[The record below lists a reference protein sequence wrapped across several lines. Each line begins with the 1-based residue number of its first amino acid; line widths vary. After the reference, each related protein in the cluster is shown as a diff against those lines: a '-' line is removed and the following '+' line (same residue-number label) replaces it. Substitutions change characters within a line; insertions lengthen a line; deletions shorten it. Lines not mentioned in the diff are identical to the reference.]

1 MGTERVF
8 LFVDKKVDVAVK
20 EEGNIYFL
28 PSVLLE
34 KTARRVPNIALRYS
48 LASPAGFSYLKEEV
62 IIMSVV
68 KVTLPDG
75 SKREYES
82 GVTVEDVAASISP
95 SLKKKAIAGKVDGK
109 IVDVKAVIPH
119 DALLEILTEDSQ
131 EALEVMRHSCA
142 HLMAQAIKR
151 IIGDNNVRLGIGPV
165 IQDGFYYDIDTNVTI
180 TPEMLEQIE
189 KEMQKIV
196 KENLPIERKVVSRE
210 EALEIYEKLNDHL
223 KTEII
228 SELPEGEEI
237 SMYHQGEFFDLCR
250 GPHVPSTGKI
260 KAFKL
265 MSVAGAYWRGDSDRQ
280 MLQRIY
286 GTCWAKKSDLDEY
299 LHFLEEARKRDHRK
313 LGKELE
319 LFMFSEEA
327 PGMPFYLPKGMII
340 RNELEAYERSLHVQR
355 SYEEVRTPLMMNQR
369 LWEQSGH
376 WDHYHENMYFT
387 EVDNTKFALK
397 PMNCPGHMLVY
408 KNKIHSY
415 RDLPIRMSEFGQV
428 HRHEFS
434 GALNGMIRVRT
445 FTQDDAH
452 LFVRPDQ
459 IESEIKNVIDLVD
472 KIYGV
477 FGFNYTIE
485 LSTRPED
492 SMGSDE
498 LWETAEK
505 SLQNVLDGL
514 GVPYHIN
521 EGDGAFYGPKIDF
534 HIQDAIK
541 RSHQCATI
549 QLDFQMPEKFDLT
562 YIGEDNQKHR
572 PVVIHRAIY
581 GSIDRF
587 IGILTEHFA
596 GAFPTWLAPVQA
608 KLITIAEPH
617 KRYAEEVKE
626 KMLEKGIRVEVDSR
640 NEKIGYKI
648 REAQMNKVPFMLVIG
663 DKEMEDG
670 ALSVRRRG
678 EGDLGAKP
686 VDEVVEMIL
695 EEITTKK
702 C

>member
-1 MGTERVF
+1 M
-8 LFVDKKVDVAVK
+8 
-20 EEGNIYFL
+20 
-28 PSVLLE
+28 SVL
-34 KTARRVPNIALRYS
+34 TI
-48 LASPAGFSYLKEEV
+48 
-62 IIMSVV
+62 
-68 KVTLPDG
+68 TLPDG
-75 SKREYES
+75 SKREYEA
-82 GVTVEDVAASISP
+82 GATIEDVAASISP
-95 SLKKKAIAGKVDGK
+95 SLRKKSIAGKIDGK
-109 IVDVKAVIPH
+109 TVDLKAVIPH
-119 DALLEILTEDSQ
+119 DAAVEIITEDS
-131 EALEVMRHSCA
+131 EDALEVLRHSCA

-151 IIGDNNVRLGIGPV
+151 IIGDENVRLGIGPV
-165 IQDGFYYDIDTNVTI
+165 IQDGFYYDIDTAVTI
-180 TPEMLEQIE
+180 TPEMLADIE
-189 KEMQKIV
+189 KEMNKIV
-196 KENLPIERKVVSRE
+196 KENLSIERKVVTRE
-210 EALEIYEKLNDHL
+210 EALAIYEKLNDHL

-237 SMYHQGEFFDLCR
+237 SMYHQGDFFDLCR

-286 GTCWAKKSDLDEY
+286 GTCWAKKADLDEY

-313 LGKELE
+313 LGKELD

-327 PGMPFYLPKGMII
+327 PGMPFYLPNGMVI
-340 RNELEAYERSLHVQR
+340 RNELEAYERGLHQER
-355 SYEEVRTPLMMNQR
+355 DYEEVRTPLMMNQR

-397 PMNCPGHMLVY
+397 PMNCPGHMLIY
-408 KNKIHSY
+408 KGQIKSY

-459 IESEIKNVIDLVD
+459 IESEIKNVIELID
-472 KIYGV
+472 KMYGV
-477 FGFNYTIE
+477 FGFQYSIE

-498 LWETAEK
+498 LWESAER

-514 GVPYHIN
+514 GVPYTIN

-534 HIQDAIK
+534 HIKDAIK

-562 YIGEDNQKHR
+562 YVGEDNQKHR

-596 GAFPTWLAPVQA
+596 GAFPTWIAPVQA
-608 KLITIAEPH
+608 RIMTIAEPH
-617 KRYAEEVKE
+617 VKYAEEVKE
-626 KMLEKGIRVEVDSR
+626 KMAKMGIRVELDTR

-648 REAQMNKVPFMLVIG
+648 REAQLRKIPFMLVIG
-663 DKEMEDG
+663 DKEMENG
-670 ALSVRRRG
+670 ELAVRRHG
-678 EGDLGAKP
+678 QGDLGSQK
-686 VDEVVEMIL
+686 VDDVINAIL
-695 EEITTKK
+695 DEIATKK
-702 C
+702 F

>member
-1 MGTERVF
+1 G
-8 LFVDKKVDVAVK
+8 
-20 EEGNIYFL
+20 
-28 PSVLLE
+28 
-34 KTARRVPNIALRYS
+34 
-48 LASPAGFSYLKEEV
+48 
-62 IIMSVV
+62 
-68 KVTLPDG
+68 
-75 SKREYES
+75 
-82 GVTVEDVAASISP
+82 
-95 SLKKKAIAGKVDGK
+95 
-109 IVDVKAVIPH
+109 
-119 DALLEILTEDSQ
+119 
-131 EALEVMRHSCA
+131 ALEVLRHSTA

-151 IIGDNNVRLGIGPV
+151 ILGDENVRLGIGPV
-165 IQDGFYYDIDTNVTI
+165 IQDGFYYDIDTDTTI
-180 TPEMLEQIE
+180 TTEMLAQIE

-196 KENLPIERKVVSRE
+196 NENLPIERKVVSRE
-210 EALEIYEKLNDHL
+210 EALDIYKKLNDHL
-223 KTEII
+223 KIEII

-250 GPHVPSTGKI
+250 GPHVPSTGKL

-286 GTCWAKKSDLDEY
+286 GTSWSKKSELDEY

-327 PGMPFYLPKGMII
+327 PGMPFYLPNGMII
-340 RNELEAYERSLHVQR
+340 RNELEYYARELQVQR
-355 SYEEVRTPLMMNQR
+355 EYKEVKTPLVMNQR

-397 PMNCPGHMLVY
+397 PMNCPGHMLVF
-408 KNKIHSY
+408 KNKTHSY
-415 RDLPIRMSEFGQV
+415 RDLPIRMAEFGQV

-445 FTQDDAH
+445 FTQDDSH
-452 LFVRPDQ
+452 IFLRPDQ
-459 IESEIKNVIDLVD
+459 IEAEIKNVIELVD

-477 FGFNYTIE
+477 FGFPYTVE

-498 LWETAEK
+498 LWNIAEG
-505 SLQNVLDGL
+505 SLQKVLDEMKIEYQ
-514 GVPYHIN
+514 VN

-534 HIQDAIK
+534 HIRDAIK

-549 QLDFQMPEKFDLT
+549 QLDFQFPERFDLN
-562 YIGEDNQKHR
+562 YIGEDNAKHR

-608 KLITIAEPH
+608 KLITIAAPH
-617 KRYAEEVKE
+617 AEYAEKVKE
-626 KMLEKGIRVEVDSR
+626 RMLERGIRVEVDSR

-648 REAQMNKVPFMLVIG
+648 REAQVNKVPFMLVIG
-663 DKEMEDG
+663 DKEMEEDS
-670 ALSVRRRG
+670 LSVRRRG
-678 EGDLGAKP
+678 EGDLGVKKVDDVINMI
-686 VDEVVEMIL
+686 VDEIE
-695 EEITTKK
+695 TKK
-702 C
+702 Y

>member
-34 KTARRVPNIALRYS
+34 KNARRVPNIALRYS

-151 IIGDNNVRLGIGPV
+151 IIGDDNVRLGIGPV

-477 FGFNYTIE
+477 FGFNYAIE

>member
-1 MGTERVF
+1 M
-8 LFVDKKVDVAVK
+8 
-20 EEGNIYFL
+20 
-28 PSVLLE
+28 SVL
-34 KTARRVPNIALRYS
+34 TI
-48 LASPAGFSYLKEEV
+48 
-62 IIMSVV
+62 
-68 KVTLPDG
+68 TLPDG
-75 SKREYES
+75 SKREYEA
-82 GVTVEDVAASISP
+82 GATIEDVAASISP
-95 SLKKKAIAGKVDGK
+95 SLRKKSIAGKIDGK
-109 IVDVKAVIPH
+109 TVDLKAVIPH
-119 DALLEILTEDSQ
+119 DAAVEIITEDS
-131 EALEVMRHSCA
+131 EDALEVLRHSCA

-151 IIGDNNVRLGIGPV
+151 ILGDENVRLGIGPV
-165 IQDGFYYDIDTNVTI
+165 IQDGFYYDIDTAVTI
-180 TPEMLEQIE
+180 TPEMLADIE
-189 KEMQKIV
+189 KEMNKIV
-196 KENLPIERKVVSRE
+196 KENLSIERKVVTRE
-210 EALEIYEKLNDHL
+210 EALSIYEKLNDHL

-237 SMYHQGEFFDLCR
+237 SMYHQGDFFDLCR

-286 GTCWAKKSDLDEY
+286 GTCWAKKADLDEY

-313 LGKELE
+313 LGKELD

-327 PGMPFYLPKGMII
+327 PGMPFYLPNGMVI
-340 RNELEAYERSLHVQR
+340 RNELEAYERGLHQER
-355 SYEEVRTPLMMNQR
+355 GYEEVRTPLMMNQR

-397 PMNCPGHMLVY
+397 PMNCPGHMLIY
-408 KNKIHSY
+408 KGQIKSY

-459 IESEIKNVIDLVD
+459 IESEIKNVIELID
-472 KIYGV
+472 KMYGV
-477 FGFNYTIE
+477 FGFQYSIE

-498 LWETAEK
+498 LWETAER
-505 SLQNVLDGL
+505 SLQNVLDGI
-514 GVPYHIN
+514 GVPYRVN

-534 HIQDAIK
+534 HIKDAIK

-549 QLDFQMPEKFDLT
+549 QLDFQLPEKFDLT
-562 YIGEDNQKHR
+562 YVGEDNQKHR

-596 GAFPTWLAPVQA
+596 GAFPTWIAPVQA
-608 KLITIAEPH
+608 RIMTIAEPH
-617 KRYAEEVKE
+617 VKYAEEVKE
-626 KMLEKGIRVEVDSR
+626 KMAQMGIRVELDTR

-648 REAQMNKVPFMLVIG
+648 REAQLRKIPFMLVIG
-663 DKEMEDG
+663 DKEMENG
-670 ALSVRRRG
+670 ELAVRRHG
-678 EGDLGAKP
+678 QGDLGSQK
-686 VDEVVEMIL
+686 VDDVMNAIL
-695 EEITTKK
+695 DEIATKK
-702 C
+702 F